1 MCFDQK
7 SSFGF
12 AFLGLF
18 VAHWINTRTNNKAL
32 AGAVFFFFTMEFLQG
47 LQYFVIA
54 PDLNSPLCDVFINK
68 ALTLVGFLHI
78 CLQPYFTHVIS
89 SSLTRNPV
97 KRKQWEVI
105 KRLSLI
111 GGFLLFSRYLISEAG
126 YLNNMDVSQTDPK
139 NSHSTEWLRGD
150 KLCTFN
156 GNFHLAWSVPM
167 ADPSY
172 IVMGAGIHS
181 FLMFA
186 PFLAFY
192 DWPSMV
198 AQGFFL
204 FATGPGLAAYIT
216 PNLMEQAS
224 IWCFFSIG
232 QISIMLFAIRGAL
245 ASKDWNPQATEA
257 PAKKVK

>member
-18 VAHWINTRTNNKAL
+18 VANWIHTKTNNKAL
-32 AGAVFFFFTMEFLQG
+32 ARAVFFFFTMEFLQG

-54 PDLNSPLCDVFINK
+54 PDLNSPLCDAMINK
-68 ALTLVGFLHI
+68 VLTLAGFLHI

-89 SSLTRNPV
+89 AALTRHPV
-97 KRKQWEVI
+97 KRKQFDVV
-105 KRLSLI
+105 KRLALI
-111 GGFLLFSRYLISEAG
+111 GGGLLFSRFLISEAG
-126 YLNNMDVSQTDPK
+126 YLNHMDVSQIDAK

-172 IVMGAGIHS
+172 IVMGTSIHS
-181 FLMFA
+181 FLMFG
-186 PFLAFY
+186 PFLAFC
-192 DWPSMV
+192 DSKSMFAKGV
-198 AQGFFL
+198 FL

-232 QISIMLFAIRGAL
+232 QISIMLFAIRRAL
-245 ASKDWNPQATEA
+245 ASTDWKSTDWNA
-257 PAKKVK
+257 PAKKGK